1 MLILYCTIVCLPYAC
16 RYTWVFPVDSYWD
29 ILDLK
34 YYSMMCIKF
43 ANCKLWQNF
52 EGLQF
57 FKYLNH
63 KISHFKFSDV
73 KTIKEKAKLMQP
85 YSTFQNNACAN
96 MGPNFRNFKYLAN
109 R

>member
-1 MLILYCTIVCLPYAC
+1 MLIIYNRMLTLCLQIYLGFSS
-16 RYTWVFPVDSYWD
+16 RQLLGYSGLK
-29 ILDLK
+29 ILFNDVYK
-34 YYSMMCIKF
+34 I
-43 ANCKLWQNF
+43 CKLQIVVEL

-63 KISHFKFSDV
+63 KISHFEFSDV
-73 KTIKEKAKLMQP
+73 KTIKEKAELMQP